1 MIKMIRD
8 RGRIKWT
15 AMMLP
20 EHVKMLRDWAKED
33 LWESP
38 KELDEQQLE
47 EFNEKVQVAKAMN
60 RKVTIQYYVGHHYK
74 TIIGKIRSFDT
85 LQNNIQ
91 VVNEEG
97 DIYSIPLGAITDI
110 EYME

>member
-1 MIKMIRD
+1 MIRD

-20 EHVKMLRDWAKED
+20 EHVKKLRDWVKED

-47 EFNEKVQVAKAMN
+47 EFNEKVQVAKATN
-60 RKVTIQYYVGHHYK
+60 RKVTIQYYGGHHYEA
-74 TIIGKIRSFDT
+74 IIGKIRSFDT
-85 LQNNIQ
+85 LQNDIQ

-97 DIYSIPLGAITDI
+97 DIYSIPLAAITDI
-110 EYME
+110 EYIG

>member
-20 EHVKMLRDWAKED
+20 EHVKMLRDWAEED

-60 RKVTIQYYVGHHYK
+60 RKVIIQYYVGHHYK
-74 TIIGKIRSFDT
+74 TINGNIRSFDT
-85 LQNNIQ
+85 LQNDIQ

-97 DIYSIPLGAITDI
+97 DIHSIPLAAITDI